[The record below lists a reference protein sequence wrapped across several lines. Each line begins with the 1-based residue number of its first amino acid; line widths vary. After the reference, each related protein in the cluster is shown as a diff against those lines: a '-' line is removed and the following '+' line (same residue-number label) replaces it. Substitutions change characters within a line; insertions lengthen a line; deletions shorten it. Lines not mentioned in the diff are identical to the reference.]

1 MTSVEP
7 PGKVPRE
14 VGDSVWEMLCPQMVN
29 GPQTTVENGE
39 GTIRPVTHH
48 MD

>member
-7 PGKVPRE
+7 PGKVPCE
-14 VGDSVWEMLCPQMVN
+14 LGNFVWEILCPQMVT
-29 GPQTTVENGE
+29 GPQTTVENRQGM
-39 GTIRPVTHH
+39 IRPVTHH